1 MIRLE
6 MKNFNTTLTEKQQ
19 ISALLTGKI
28 NKCEFLTGKVIL
40 ISYRQRDTTSDQG
53 RVIEQA

>member
-19 ISALLTGKI
+19 ISALLTDKI
-28 NKCEFLTGKVIL
+28 NKCEFPTGKVIL
-40 ISYRQRDTTSDQG
+40 LSYRQRDTTSDQG